1 MKATSRAAFTL
12 IELLVVVAVIG
23 ILAAIALPQYNNA
36 MVRARTVRVQV
47 DLRDLG
53 AALQSYRIDH
63 SVFPRKSNNLEFFAH
78 FLLPVL
84 TSPIA
89 YMSNPNVRD
98 PFGPVD
104 LFEPPMLTSEDQF
117 DNFRAAGLVK
127 NSYTYT
133 PYVSFAVTQGNPN
146 LKREAFVVA
155 SVGPDQQDSFIVD
168 YPFPNF
174 YRFPGDSVRDSIYN
188 PSNGLYSLG
197 DIGYFGGD
205 GIRVQGLVGG

>member
-1 MKATSRAAFTL
+1 MRGPSHSAFTL
-12 IELLVVVAVIG
+12 VELLIVVAIIG
-23 ILAAIALPQYNNA
+23 ILTAIAAPQYNSA
-36 MVRARTVRVQV
+36 MVRARIVRVQV

-53 AALQSYRIDH
+53 AALTGYRIDH
-63 SVFPRKSNNLEFFAH
+63 SIFPRKNSNLEFFAH
-78 FLLPVL
+78 YLLPVL

-104 LFEPPMLTSEDQF
+104 LFVEPRLASDELTD
-117 DNFRAAGLVK
+117 FRAAGIVK

-133 PYVSFAVTQGNPN
+133 PYVSFAMAQGNPS

-174 YRFPGDSVRDSIYN
+174 YRFPGESVRDSIYN

-205 GIRVQGLVGG
+205 GIRAQGLVGG